1 MRSELPRSTF
11 RPCSWRAVHRYV
23 GVSSVAT
30 SVVSMG
36 RPAKVSPTRSAAS
49 LPTGAEP
56 LTGRTRLAASAKYTA
71 EPPSSSWTLP
81 NGPSRVSSAIEPTTS
96 SSGRSGTA
104 PRAAARRHHVTRK
117 SQLVEEVLSTG
128 IRVDLHP
135 APSQLVGGMR
145 VGPCGGDFCE
155 LVRQSRRRLVGRG
168 VTPRVVSLDDVDSVA
183 EPDKTLG
190 PKVGTVAIQRLR
202 GLCHSSH
209 PA

>member
-1 MRSELPRSTF
+1 MIRRPPRSTLFPYTTLF
-11 RPCSWRAVHRYV
+11 RS
-23 GVSSVAT
+23 T
-30 SVVSMG
+30 
-36 RPAKVSPTRSAAS
+36 
-49 LPTGAEP
+49 

-117 SQLVEEVLSTG
+117 SQLFEEVLSTG

-145 VGPCGGDFCE
+145 VGPCGGNFCE
-155 LVRQSRRRLVGRG
+155 LVRQWRRRRG
-168 VTPRVVSLDDVDSVA
+168 VPVVI
-183 EPDKTLG
+183 T
-190 PKVGTVAIQRLR
+190 
-202 GLCHSSH
+202 
-209 PA
+209 